1 MSKFYTTIE
10 MSDGFGAQYQKII
23 QTYIYCKI
31 HNLNFAYTPIKEI
44 EHNYYNDVEYINNL
58 EKTMNLKNNIINV
71 TSVMNVESLDFGK
84 IVREYCDNNID
95 KSCDNEH
102 MKFIKDCF
110 WKNKNKDY
118 FNNDKLNVAIHIRRA
133 NLHDKGRAGERVT
146 TQNSYYL
153 NIMNTIRDKYENNKN
168 VLFHIYSQGDISKFT
183 DLANSDVKFYLN
195 YDIVESFIG
204 MVAAD
209 ILVISPSSF
218 SYVAALISDGEI
230 YYKQFWHN
238 PRKNW
243 IVYG

>member
-1 MSKFYTTIE
+1 MSKIYTTIE

-31 HNLNFAYTPIKEI
+31 HNLNFAYSPIKEI
-44 EHNYYNDVEYINNL
+44 EHNYYNDKEYINNL

-71 TSVMNVESLDFGK
+71 ASDMNVERLDFGK
-84 IVREYCDNNID
+84 IVREYSDSNID
-95 KSCDNEH
+95 KCCENEH

-110 WKNKNKDY
+110 WENKNRDY

-146 TQNSYYL
+146 THNSYYL
-153 NIMNTIRDKYENNKN
+153 NIMNTIRKKYENNKN
-168 VLFHIYSQGDISKFT
+168 VLFHIYSQGDVSKFM

-230 YYKQFWHN
+230 YYKNFWHN